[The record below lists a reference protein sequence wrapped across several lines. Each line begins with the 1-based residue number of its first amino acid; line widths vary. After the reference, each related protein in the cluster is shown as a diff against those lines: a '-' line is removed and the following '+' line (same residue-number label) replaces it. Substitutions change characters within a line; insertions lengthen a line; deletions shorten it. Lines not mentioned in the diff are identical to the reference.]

1 MRFYGRVYRG
11 HSGISNIKCYR
22 RRIFMAKQEAK
33 NAPEPKTEVELLQ
46 EKIAAMREAQK
57 VFATFTEEQVDKI
70 FFEAAM
76 AANKQRI
83 PLAKLACEE
92 TGMGVVE
99 DKVIKNHYAAE
110 YMYNAYKKVKTVGV
124 IEEDTAF
131 GIKKIAEPVGLV
143 GAVIPTTNPTSTAI
157 FKCLICLKTRNAII
171 ISPHPRAKKCTI
183 EAARI
188 VLDAAVKAGAPEGII
203 GWVDEPTIELSNLI
217 MKSVDVILATGGP
230 GMVKAAYSS
239 GNPAIGVGPGTT
251 RHVEKRQRSSRI
263 V

>member
-92 TGMGVVE
+92 TGMGVW
-99 DKVIKNHYAAE
+99 
-110 YMYNAYKKVKTVGV
+110 KT
-124 IEEDTAF
+124 
-131 GIKKIAEPVGLV
+131 
-143 GAVIPTTNPTSTAI
+143 
-157 FKCLICLKTRNAII
+157 
-171 ISPHPRAKKCTI
+171 
-183 EAARI
+183 
-188 VLDAAVKAGAPEGII
+188 
-203 GWVDEPTIELSNLI
+203 
-217 MKSVDVILATGGP
+217 
-230 GMVKAAYSS
+230 
-239 GNPAIGVGPGTT
+239 
-251 RHVEKRQRSSRI
+251 RSSRI
-263 V
+263 IMLLSICIMLIRRLRPLV